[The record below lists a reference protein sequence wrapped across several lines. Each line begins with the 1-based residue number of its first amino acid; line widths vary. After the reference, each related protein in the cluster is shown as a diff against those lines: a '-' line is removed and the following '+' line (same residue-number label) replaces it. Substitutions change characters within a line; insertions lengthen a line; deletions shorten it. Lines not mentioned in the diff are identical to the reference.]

1 MTSKFSA
8 KIIEMFRNLK
18 SDAIPRPPRNSNSGL
33 SDTTET
39 EAHNEN
45 VDYTNQEEIFV
56 EQDDRKKKK
65 KKPKYQKSFS
75 EPSPENTEFVD
86 EDDRRSSNASS
97 NVNTQASGNVINIV
111 NSRNVRC
118 GNEFVY
124 YMGPVHGNPGKPKT
138 PKSESDDEEPI
149 EKTKDIILLLETK
162 HKPEHEYIDLISKNL
177 GKNWHSFFRRL
188 GYKQGQIETAEIDM
202 AKHGV
207 AEARYR
213 LLLDWIRNDDDG
225 TLGKLA
231 NVLWEGGERL
241 IVKELAA
248 IYKKDK

>member
-8 KIIEMFRNLK
+8 KIFEMFRNLK
-18 SDAIPRPPRNSNSGL
+18 SDAVPRPPRN
-33 SDTTET
+33 TTEPET
-39 EAHNEN
+39 EAQNEN

-75 EPSPENTEFVD
+75 EPSPENTEFAE

-111 NSRNVRC
+111 NSKNVRC

-124 YMGPVHGNPGKPKT
+124 YMGPVHGHTGKSKT
-138 PKSESDDEEPI
+138 SKSESDDEEPI
-149 EKTKDIILLLETK
+149 EKTKDIILLMETK
-162 HKPEHEYIDLISKNL
+162 HQAEHEYIDYISKNL

-207 AEARYR
+207 SEARYK

-225 TLGKLA
+225 SLGKLA
-231 NVLWEGGERL
+231 NILWEGGERL
-241 IVKELAA
+241 IVKELAEM
-248 IYKKDK
+248 YKKEK

>member
-1 MTSKFSA
+1 MSSKFSA
-8 KIIEMFRNLK
+8 KIFEMFRNLK
-18 SDAIPRPPRNSNSGL
+18 SDAVPRPPRH
-33 SDTTET
+33 TTEAET
-39 EAHNEN
+39 EATNEN
-45 VDYTNQEEIFV
+45 DHTNQEEIFV

-75 EPSPENTEFVD
+75 EPFPENTDFSE
-86 EDDRRSSNASS
+86 EEDRRSSTASS

-111 NSRNVRC
+111 NSKNVRC

-124 YMGPVHGNPGKPKT
+124 YMGPVHGHTAKSKA

-162 HKPEHEYIDLISKNL
+162 HQAEHEYIDYISKNL

-207 AEARYR
+207 SEARYK

-231 NVLWEGGERL
+231 NILWEAGERQ
-241 IVKELAA
+241 IVKELAE
-248 IYKKDK
+248 IYKKEK